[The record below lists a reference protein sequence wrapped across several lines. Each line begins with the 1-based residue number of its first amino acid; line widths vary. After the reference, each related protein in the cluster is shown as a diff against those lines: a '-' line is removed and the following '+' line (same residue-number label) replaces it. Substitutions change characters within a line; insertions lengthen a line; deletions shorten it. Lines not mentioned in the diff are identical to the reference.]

1 MINLPLCFQKEAL
14 CIRGFG
20 LIDLFLPPHDFS
32 AGDTFI
38 LGNRVRHRAQC
49 FRKQSQLFWKIDTAF
64 AFNKIQERSELEST
78 GVRFPRDFI

>member
-14 CIRGFG
+14 CIPGLG

-32 AGDTFI
+32 AGDMFI
-38 LGNRVRHRAQC
+38 LGNRVRHHAQC
-49 FRKQSQLFWKIDTAF
+49 FKKRSQIFWTIDTAF
-64 AFNKIQERSELEST
+64 AFNKIQGRSELERT